1 MLDPVEYVAM
11 IAVAR
16 RRDLRSCST
25 CLAAHESV
33 VPFVRKDSA
42 SSHKPIHHRTR
53 RRPGCLAGLQ
63 VSDRRIC
70 RVRKVFA
77 LTGAIRTCSGAL
89 TVRSAPERTRL
100 ASTRSTDGTLPTART
115 MPAAGWLPLSGSCE
129 GMPDPRR
136 LLPARVQQASDGLA
150 VSPR

>member
-42 SSHKPIHHRTR
+42 SSHKPIHNRTLLGGLAPVPVSHIPTTSELGATAGGFARFGSQRSR
-53 RRPGCLAGLQ
+53 R
-63 VSDRRIC
+63 
-70 RVRKVFA
+70 
-77 LTGAIRTCSGAL
+77 T
-89 TVRSAPERTRL
+89 E
-100 ASTRSTDGTLPTART
+100 
-115 MPAAGWLPLSGSCE
+115 LSGTST
-129 GMPDPRR
+129 P
-136 LLPARVQQASDGLA
+136 
-150 VSPR
+150 